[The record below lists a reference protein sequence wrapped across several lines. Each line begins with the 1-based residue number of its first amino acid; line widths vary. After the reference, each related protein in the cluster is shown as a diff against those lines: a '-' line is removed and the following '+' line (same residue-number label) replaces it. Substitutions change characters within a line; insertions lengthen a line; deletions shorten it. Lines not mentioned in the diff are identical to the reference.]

1 MSDSLFRKEVIKNQG
16 ERILGDVILSQ
27 PVSHYIYSGFLA
39 LVTFIALLF
48 LLLNDY
54 SRKQSVV
61 GFLVP
66 DSGVVSVYP
75 SQTSILNELMVQEGD
90 NVYINTELFRLQIE
104 QGSNENNYASNQILE
119 NLTAQ
124 ESVLVETKIQEEL
137 FLQNILVQHENNIA
151 YLQTEIAQLERLKH
165 SHEELSLLEEQ
176 SYNRAQLL
184 FTRETISQSDL
195 EDAQKSLLQST
206 IQLQNINLTLAQNI
220 SKLHQSEI
228 DRENH
233 IIRSF
238 REIAD
243 IENRISEISK
253 QKVTTHSEKQNIIH
267 SPVSGRITSLLPE
280 IGQRVSPNVPV
291 LSIIPDNSVLEAQ
304 LYVPTRAI
312 GFIQIGQT
320 VNIKYDA
327 FPYERFGLYDG
338 TVSKISNSIMEQN
351 ELPIDIQLKEPV
363 YKITVS
369 LAQQSITAYSEKI
382 FLKPGLMLSADV
394 ILDERSLFEW
404 LMEPLYSL
412 RGTI

>member
-206 IQLQNINLTLAQNI
+206 IQLQNINLT
-220 SKLHQSEI
+220 
-228 DRENH
+228 
-233 IIRSF
+233 
-238 REIAD
+238 
-243 IENRISEISK
+243 
-253 QKVTTHSEKQNIIH
+253 
-267 SPVSGRITSLLPE
+267 TS
-280 IGQRVSPNVPV
+280 I
-291 LSIIPDNSVLEAQ
+291 
-304 LYVPTRAI
+304 
-312 GFIQIGQT
+312 
-320 VNIKYDA
+320 
-327 FPYERFGLYDG
+327 
-338 TVSKISNSIMEQN
+338 
-351 ELPIDIQLKEPV
+351 
-363 YKITVS
+363 
-369 LAQQSITAYSEKI
+369 
-382 FLKPGLMLSADV
+382 
-394 ILDERSLFEW
+394 
-404 LMEPLYSL
+404 
-412 RGTI
+412 